1 MRILMLAHRL
11 PYPPRTGDR
20 VRAYHVARH
29 LATRHELT
37 LACLVDEPE
46 SAPDIEALRSEI
58 PDLEHVEVHRGRK
71 RLAAL
76 LSLPR
81 GASATMAYFD
91 SAVLRARLAARLTER
106 FDLIY
111 VSSSSMAQYATDAR
125 RAPILMDFV
134 DVDSDK
140 WRQYGAQLPAY
151 KAWVYRLEA
160 ARLRRHEIDAARRA
174 ARSLVATGEEE
185 RLLRSLAPWAPTT
198 VIPNGVDLEYFT
210 PRSRPAEAP
219 SIAFTGVMDYFPNV
233 DGVVHFCADVLPLI
247 RAAIPEVRFVIVGKR
262 PAAAVRRLAAM
273 PGVQVTGAVPDV
285 RPYLGDAAVAVAPL
299 RVARGVQNKVLEAM
313 GMGLPV
319 VATARARE
327 GIEARPG
334 RDLLVE
340 DDARAFADAVIG
352 LLRSPARRLE
362 IGLAGRAFVE
372 AHHSWAASMAKLDS
386 VLAEITRSPA
396 RADGTGTSS

>member
-29 LATRHELT
+29 LARRHELT

-46 SAPDIEALRSEI
+46 SAPDIEALRTEI
-58 PDLEHVEVHRGRK
+58 PDLEHVEVHRARK

-91 SAVLRARLAARLTER
+91 SAALRARLAARLREPV
-106 FDLIY
+106 DLIY

-140 WRQYGAQLPAY
+140 WRQYGARLPAY
-151 KAWVYRLEA
+151 KAWVYRIEA
-160 ARLRRHEIDAARRA
+160 ERLRRHEIAAARRA

-198 VIPNGVDLEYFT
+198 VIPNGVDLEYFA
-210 PRSRPAEAP
+210 PRPRPAAAP
-219 SIAFTGVMDYFPNV
+219 SIVFTGVMDYFPNV
-233 DGVVHFCADVLPLI
+233 DAVVHFCADVFPRI
-247 RAAIPEVRFVIVGKR
+247 RAEVPEARFVVVGKR

-273 PGVQVTGAVPDV
+273 PGVQVTGPVPDV

-313 GMGLPV
+313 GMGVPV

-327 GIEARPG
+327 GLEARPG

-340 DDARAFADAVIG
+340 DDAQPFADAVVD
-352 LLRSPARRLE
+352 LLRRPARRLE
-362 IGLAGRAFVE
+362 LGRAGRAFVE
-372 AHHSWAASMAKLDS
+372 SHHSWAASMARLDA
-386 VLAEITRSPA
+386 VLAEITRRPS
-396 RADGTGTSS
+396 RAGGNGAST